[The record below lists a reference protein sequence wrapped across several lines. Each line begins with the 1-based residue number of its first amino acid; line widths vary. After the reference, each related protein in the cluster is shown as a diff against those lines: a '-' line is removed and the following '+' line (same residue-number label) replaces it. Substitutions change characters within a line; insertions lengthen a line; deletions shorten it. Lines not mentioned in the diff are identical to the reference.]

1 MKNMMKLAGVA
12 AAMALVGGSIY
23 VMQNKDMALK
33 YSEEQSADIKATF
46 KKYFEELDKNIQQKS
61 NELIN
66 QINDKEHL
74 EENLARNQKKLDWL
88 NKIKQEID
96 SALEI

>member
-1 MKNMMKLAGVA
+1 
-12 AAMALVGGSIY
+12 
-23 VMQNKDMALK
+23 MQNKNMALK
-33 YSEEQSADIKATF
+33 YSEEQSTDIKATF
-46 KKYFEELDKNIQQKS
+46 KKYFEELDKNIQQKT